1 MRLTICY
8 HYFTFK
14 INKGVWFNHVHQSE
28 TRSRKLTRAH
38 NVKRVVALDSQSF
51 VRKFTVKTREHDEQ
65 TVTFYQKYKIK
76 TPENFIRLSKDTIGV
91 LFLFLTWKFSI
102 DIGKMADRNKPV
114 LLRAKFQ
121 VLYF

>member
-1 MRLTICY
+1 M
-8 HYFTFK
+8 K
-14 INKGVWFNHVHQSE
+14 
-28 TRSRKLTRAH
+28 KLGSITSIDRRCDQVDRADI
-38 NVKRVVALDSQSF
+38 VTRVVALDSQSF

-65 TVTFYQKYKIK
+65 TVTFYQKYIIK
-76 TPENFIRLSKDTIGV
+76 TPENSIRLPKDTIGV

-102 DIGKMADRNKPV
+102 DVGKMADRTKPV